1 MSVNGVGVNPNV
13 NYPQTEQ
20 KQKGGAFK
28 AVASTFIPGLGQFC
42 DGRGKAGALFLGGT
56 VAASLGSRAL
66 AISSLNSMAPVEKA
80 GEVILKSSGKAKY
93 FGALALGLAATGLW
107 IANIVDAYKGGN
119 QAQNVKTVDASS
131 TEKLNTVV

>member
-93 FGALALGLAATGLW
+93 FGALALGLAATGLC
-107 IANIVDAYKGGN
+107 IANIVDAYNGGK
-119 QAQNVKTVDASS
+119 QAQTVSDASS
-131 TEKLNTVV
+131 TENLNTVV

>member
-66 AISSLNSMAPVEKA
+66 AISSLNSMAPVEKV

-107 IANIVDAYKGGN
+107 IANIVDAYNGGK
-119 QAQNVKTVDASS
+119 QAQNVSDASS
-131 TEKLNTVV
+131 TENLNTVV

>member
-1 MSVNGVGVNPNV
+1 
-13 NYPQTEQ
+13 
-20 KQKGGAFK
+20 
-28 AVASTFIPGLGQFC
+28 
-42 DGRGKAGALFLGGT
+42 
-56 VAASLGSRAL
+56 
-66 AISSLNSMAPVEKA
+66 MAPVEKA

-131 TEKLNTVV
+131 TENLNTVV

>member
-80 GEVILKSSGKAKY
+80 GEVILKSPGKAKY

-107 IANIVDAYKGGN
+107 IANIVDAYNGGK
-119 QAQNVKTVDASS
+119 QAQNVSDASS
-131 TEKLNTVV
+131 TENLNTVV